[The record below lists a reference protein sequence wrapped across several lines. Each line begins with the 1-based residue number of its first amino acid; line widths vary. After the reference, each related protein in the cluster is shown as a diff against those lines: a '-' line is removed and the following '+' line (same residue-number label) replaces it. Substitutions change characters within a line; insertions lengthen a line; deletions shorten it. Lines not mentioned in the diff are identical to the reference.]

1 MEVGGFVNGRNWA
14 MWGEGGKRL
23 FIEWVLWGFFPYL
36 NQCISLYENKIQA
49 LALNCLI
56 IITAFLLRK

>member
-1 MEVGGFVNGRNWA
+1 MAVGGFVDGRNWA
-14 MWGEGGKRL
+14 VWGEGGEGL
-23 FIEWVLWGFFPYL
+23 SIEWVLWVFFSL
-36 NQCISLYENKIQA
+36 SLSMSLYENKIQA